1 MSKPS
6 VSELQIKRIVEHLA
20 SAPRNSVDNPDR
32 HTAVSRWISSEFD
45 QIGLDV
51 NHQVFNIPGQNPE
64 RTGTNIIGTLH
75 NSSGISTTRNII
87 IGAHYDTVPGSPG
100 ADDNASG
107 IAALF
112 ECARVLKES
121 KVFTQITFVAFDAEE
136 VQPHAGGLHGST
148 HFVSNLPMEKLP
160 SSAIIFESIGFSSKT
175 IKQRLPGVFRLLFP
189 KAYRTLKNQ
198 GFAGNSLLILSRG
211 KEKKIS
217 DHLEH
222 AATHPE
228 ILLPVLPLKIPRW
241 MPAIKHT
248 RRSDHAPFWA
258 ANIPAVMISDTANFR
273 NPHYHQATDTP
284 ETLDLLLIKKAAQ
297 MVVATVKSNLI

>member
-1 MSKPS
+1 MNKPS
-6 VSELQIKRIVEHLA
+6 VSELRIQRIIEHLA
-20 SAPRNSVDNPDR
+20 SSPRNGVDNPHR
-32 HTAVSRWISSEFD
+32 HAAVSRWISSEFD

-87 IGAHYDTVPGSPG
+87 IGAHYDTVLGSPG

-160 SSAIIFESIGFSSKT
+160 SSAIIFESIGFSSQT
-175 IKQRLPGVFRLLFP
+175 IKQRLPGVFRFLFP
-189 KAYRTLKNQ
+189 DAYRSLKDQ
-198 GFAGNSLLILSRG
+198 GFAGNSLLILSRR
-211 KEKKIS
+211 KERELS
-217 DHLEH
+217 DHLER

-228 ILLPVLPLKIPRW
+228 ILLPVLPLKIPGW

-248 RRSDHAPFWA
+248 RRSDHAPFWS

-284 ETLDLLLIKKAAQ
+284 ETLDLLLIKKASQ
-297 MVVATVKSNLI
+297 MVIAAITSDLI